1 MNKTE
6 RDQWKDEVLRF
17 VLEAFA
23 SHEPLRSALIFKGA
37 RILNLRLGDTP
48 SRESFDLDTNLDIH
62 FAKSHPLRDDR
73 CEFLNRESELALKR
87 FFRQQEPVRYEVKT
101 VKTVPRPR
109 EDNHPFD
116 WGGFRMKIA
125 VSDNERSKER
135 GLQPVEIDIASYEEV
150 GEHAV
155 SDLLLRN
162 GLIVRAQTL
171 ERIAGEKMR
180 AFLTSLPAYI
190 SKIGCHPVAARVKDL
205 YDLARIRRSFEI
217 ADNAFWRTAG
227 HEFHLSCE
235 SRLVDCAGIET
246 FAENLDKTRYEY
258 ESASTLPKDILFDE
272 AWATVQT
279 AVRLFTEL
287 GILPFVFAIPEGRLQ
302 PRLARSSETPAS
314 LNRVRNVCR
323 HEWNV

>member
-6 RDQWKDEVLRF
+6 RDQWKSEVLKF

-23 SHEPLRSALIFKGA
+23 SHEPLLSALIFKGA

-62 FAKSHPLRDDR
+62 FSKSHPLRDDR
-73 CEFLNRESELALKR
+73 CKFFNRESELALKR
-87 FFRQQEPVRYEVKT
+87 FFGQQEPVRYEVKT

-116 WGGFRMKIA
+116 WGGFRIKIT

-135 GLQPVEIDIASYEEV
+135 GLQPVEIDIAAYEDV

-171 ERIAGEKMR
+171 DRIAGEKMR

-190 SKIGCHPVAARVKDL
+190 AKIGCHPVAVRVKDL
-205 YDLARIRRSFEI
+205 YDLARIHHRFAI

-227 HEFHLSCE
+227 CEFRLACE
-235 SRLVDCAGIET
+235 SRFVDCAGIET
-246 FAENLDKTRYEY
+246 FAENLDKTRHEY
-258 ESASTLPKDILFDE
+258 ETASTLPNDIPFDE
-272 AWATVQT
+272 AWTTVQS
-279 AVRLFTEL
+279 AVGLFTGL
-287 GILPFVFAIPEGRLQ
+287 GILPFAFPIPEGHFQSR
-302 PRLARSSETPAS
+302 
-314 LNRVRNVCR
+314 
-323 HEWNV
+323 